1 MCGSTPCAACRG
13 PRRREQRR
21 AHYTATRL
29 AATAPGTTAVLTR
42 PRNADIGGAISTC
55 RAAYASYNANPTHE
69 AEFEAAVRAVGTHV
83 IAVCDPLIAARIA
96 AANCQPHPVDNGA
109 LTAARRDL
117 EKRQR
122 QWAAVHAKVRRTHK
136 LATAE
141 AIPHTLLFDAALPG
155 RERRWRDSVYSE
167 YAAAQ
172 THFLKLSQIAS
183 GRDDAAMQRQT
194 IRRTTYLE
202 VIGQVRPLGFRNTT
216 TDTIF
221 DAYPTSW
228 LDELT
233 TQVPP
238 TSSTPVPQHHALVH
252 RAEEVIPAVAAAA
265 HAYAH
270 QISCR
275 DSHIV
280 HAATGIGID
289 GRQEALA
296 VGAEAVFE
304 GRLGGLVGDGYR
316 TRDDHHRAFVLGVWT
331 AL

>member
-21 AHYTATRL
+21 ARYTATRL

-42 PRNADIGGAISTC
+42 PRNADIGAAISAC
-55 RAAYASYNANPTHE
+55 RAAYATYKANPALE
-69 AEFEAAVRAVGTHV
+69 AKFESAVRVVGTHV
-83 IAVCDPLIAARIA
+83 IAVCDPLIAARIDA
-96 AANCQPHPVDNGA
+96 ADCQPHPVDDGA
-109 LTAARRDL
+109 LAAARRDL
-117 EKRQR
+117 EKRHR

-136 LATAE
+136 LGPKD
-141 AIPHTLLFDAALPG
+141 AIPHDLLFDASLPG
-155 RERRWRDSVYSE
+155 RERRWRDSVHSE

-172 THFLKLSQIAS
+172 THFLKLSQIAA
-183 GRDDAAMQRQT
+183 GLDDEATHRQA
-194 IRRTTYLE
+194 IRKTTYLE

-216 TDTIF
+216 TNTIF
-221 DAYPTSW
+221 DVYPTSW

-233 TQVPP
+233 TQTAT
-238 TSSTPVPQHHALVH
+238 TSSTSVPHHHALVH

-265 HAYAH
+265 HAYAR
-270 QISCR
+270 R
-275 DSHIV
+275 DQHIV